1 MELIRNNISLIKHI
15 PLDYIGKVLYKILS
29 YKHSYKAL
37 SVMQEFGIF
46 NVCFDDIPLSKCLND
61 SDLECLRVF
70 EGNTNMQNEIISEIF
85 DSNSISELNRL
96 EIFDEESL
104 NQIKWLINHKDM
116 YQDRNDFEW
125 RQVICDSIS
134 EGMDIHYIKD
144 LVLKN
149 NKRQYLLHHDD
160 NTKQQCEQLFFNLC
174 ARPYFIEQLDIS
186 DEDIL
191 KIDSNANVMAIKK
204 MLLNKL
210 IFSKKYPDKKE
221 INNMLI
227 QCIKEGIA

>member
-1 MELIRNNISLIKHI
+1 
-15 PLDYIGKVLYKILS
+15 
-29 YKHSYKAL
+29 
-37 SVMQEFGIF
+37 
-46 NVCFDDIPLSKCLND
+46 
-61 SDLECLRVF
+61 
-70 EGNTNMQNEIISEIF
+70 
-85 DSNSISELNRL
+85 
-96 EIFDEESL
+96 
-104 NQIKWLINHKDM
+104 
-116 YQDRNDFEW
+116 
-125 RQVICDSIS
+125 VICDSIS

-186 DEDIL
+186 DVDIL